1 MRKTNFGLTFFL
13 LISILLIAGCT
24 SEKGQNFKG
33 ISRNKSGAEEWARKG
48 ISYLNKQDYDNA
60 VVAFTRALELNP
72 QDAPTYYNRGYAW
85 KMKGDL
91 PRALTDMKKALVLV
105 PNDRQI
111 QVSISILEE
120 LIAVDKGK
128 EYFKK
133 RMNK

>member
-1 MRKTNFGLTFFL
+1 M

-24 SEKGQNFKG
+24 SGQGQFSKRGSVNQ
-33 ISRNKSGAEEWARKG
+33 SGADEWSRKG
-48 ISYLNKQDYDNA
+48 ISYLNGQDYDNA
-60 VVAFTRALELNP
+60 LVAFTRALELNP
-72 QDAPTYYNRGYAW
+72 HDAPTYFNRGYAW

-91 PRALTDMKKALVLV
+91 HRALTDMKKALDLM

-120 LIAVDKGK
+120 LIAEDKGK

-133 RMNK
+133 QLNR